1 MYIILNINNNKHK
14 IESLSNNE
22 LNIKINYKNNKNEI
36 IFYPIQLYLY
46 DCNNILIDKYYI
58 SKNQIELEI
67 YTDIVVFYK
76 YPLFDNYI
84 SFKSKNKYYKFNIFN
99 DNDNNL
105 YIKNIKIKNLKKYNF
120 LQKVLYCK
128 L

>member
-46 DCNNILIDKYYI
+46 DCK
-58 SKNQIELEI
+58 
-67 YTDIVVFYK
+67 TA
-76 YPLFDNYI
+76 
-84 SFKSKNKYYKFNIFN
+84 
-99 DNDNNL
+99 
-105 YIKNIKIKNLKKYNF
+105 
-120 LQKVLYCK
+120 
-128 L
+128 